1 MASNNRAL
9 AISVTVLAMLLVSV
23 GVMVKIRIDQ
33 KADSTNAAKAAAGG
47 TTTANGTVP
56 PGVAG
61 DDTFGGGGPRPVHG
75 AEVIRGTLVQTVT
88 AQAQAA
94 ASRVIILQAETQ
106 GKIASIP
113 VGENDGVSAG
123 TVVMSIDTLEAGLE
137 FAAAQASLR
146 QAKTNYEQQIITD
159 YRITDLAIRA
169 QRDSSAQ
176 IQSGL
181 VGAQIR
187 FEQAQLAYARTK
199 LRTPIEGRIADI
211 KVVPGQRVGAGT
223 EIMKVVDLDPIK
235 VEVQVLEA
243 QINQLGRG
251 RRARVTFTALPGEEF
266 TGRIE
271 TTNPI
276 VDPTWRTAR
285 VTVMVPNPRGRILP
299 GMYATVRLD
308 AVEYPDRI
316 MVPRA
321 AILQRSGRDLVL
333 VYKPEPEADGAADW
347 RYVTVGLMNDEFV
360 EIVPNPDTKM
370 VEPGEIVLV
379 NGHYTVGHDMPI
391 RLVNRPAAAPPPA
404 GGPK

>member
-33 KADSTNAAKAAAGG
+33 KADSTKAAATG

-56 PGVAG
+56 AGVGG
-61 DDTFGGGGPRPVHG
+61 DDPFGGGGPRPVHG

-94 ASRVIILQAETQ
+94 ASRVIILQSETQ
-106 GKIASIP
+106 GRIASIP
-113 VGENDGVSAG
+113 VGENDGVASG
-123 TVVMSIDTLEAGLE
+123 TIVMAIDTLEAGLE

-146 QAKTNYEQQIITD
+146 QAKTSYEQQIITD
-159 YRITDLAIRA
+159 YRITDPAIRA
-169 QRDSSAQ
+169 QRDSAAQ

-211 KVVPGQRVGAGT
+211 KVIAGQRVGAGT

-266 TGRIE
+266 VGRIE

-285 VTVMVPNPRGRILP
+285 VTVLVPNPRGRILP

-316 MVPRA
+316 MVPRS

-333 VYKPEPEADGAADW
+333 VYKAEPESAHGVADW
-347 RYVTVGLMNDEFV
+347 RYVTVGLMNEEFV
-360 EIVPNPDTKM
+360 EIVPNPETKM

-379 NGHYTVGHDMPI
+379 NGHYTVGHDMDI
-391 RLVNRPAAAPPPA
+391 RLVNKPAAAPPPA
-404 GGPK
+404 GGGPK